1 MSKSTIRSVKLVLVI
16 KLLAII
22 VAFLVAPKLMATT
35 FFCFFGLG
43 KTLSN
48 ELQPG
53 AQRFGWI
60 LFTFVFLCLA
70 GCVIQGA
77 FPSLGYTTTDMLIIS
92 GVWTFVFGVPLDI
105 CNTPLLDIGRHE
117 VSTTALVKKDP
128 VVVDAEIVE

>member
-1 MSKSTIRSVKLVLVI
+1 MLAVKFLALTI
-16 KLLAII
+16 
-22 VAFLVAPKLMATT
+22 AFIVAPKLMTTT
-35 FFCFFGLG
+35 FFCFFGIG

-48 ELQPG
+48 ELQSG

-70 GCVIQGA
+70 GCFVQGL

-105 CNTPLLDIGRHE
+105 CDTPMLNAGRHE
-117 VSTTALVKKDP
+117 VSTTALVKKEP